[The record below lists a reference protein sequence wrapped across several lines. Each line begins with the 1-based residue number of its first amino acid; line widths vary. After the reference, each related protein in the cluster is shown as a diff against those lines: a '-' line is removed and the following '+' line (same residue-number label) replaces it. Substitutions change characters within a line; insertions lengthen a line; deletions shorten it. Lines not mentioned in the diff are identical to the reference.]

1 MTLFPYTTLFRSRA
15 TSICAWDEG
24 DGGLE
29 EKRCAAARGL
39 EEEVEGGG
47 GGLHFTG
54 GGGRASPAEATH
66 RGFEVRRLSLCR
78 GVGMGWAGRLG
89 AAASGE
95 EEGAAASGEEEGGG
109 RKFWQPAGVPWCSLA
124 ARER

>member
-1 MTLFPYTTLFRSRA
+1 MS
-15 TSICAWDEG
+15 E
-24 DGGLE
+24 
-29 EKRCAAARGL
+29 
-39 EEEVEGGG
+39 EGGDVLRRRSSG
-47 GGLHFTG
+47 DEVDE
-54 GGGRASPAEATH
+54 EAGDVL
-66 RGFEVRRLSLCR
+66 RRRLSQPR
-78 GVGMGWAGRLG
+78 AGGSRSSRCDRARAARRRARRRAASGEEEG